1 MLDDFARLIHGYK
14 LMDNREDASHEFHTK
29 TALKDGRLSI
39 KSSVVKHLSLEPRD
53 RAFITTGDR
62 YLIITNSAQAGK
74 ANTVLKIDP
83 IGRLQ
88 IRKALLQ
95 AANMTGASRYRMQCR
110 QRDEDGISIRDIR
123 VFPML
128 D

>member
-1 MLDDFARLIHGYK
+1 MDDQ
-14 LMDNREDASHEFHTK
+14 EVASRGFHTK

-39 KSSVVKHLSLEPRD
+39 QSSVVKHLARELRH
-53 RAFITTGDR
+53 RAFLTTGDQ

-74 ANTVLKIDP
+74 ANTVLTIDP
-83 IGRLQ
+83 RGGLRIT
-88 IRKALLQ
+88 KALLQ
-95 AANMTGASRYRMQCR
+95 AANMAGASRYRMQCR